1 MNAKI
6 SLVAAL
12 SVLALGGAAVAADLP
27 RKATA
32 PAPYVAAVPV
42 FTWTGFY
49 AGVNAGYGWG
59 SQKGTAD
66 ARFGALDGAQVGGTV
81 GYNQQVGSLVFGVE
95 SDLDWSNAKNTNGA
109 AISKLNSMG
118 TARGRVGY
126 AVDRV
131 LLFTTG
137 GYAGGN
143 VERTVGAAS
152 TSDWHNGYVLGGGME
167 YALTSNVSAKAEYLY
182 TDLSS
187 KTDTAG
193 LASRAGLT
201 QNAVRMGVNYR
212 F

>member
-1 MNAKI
+1 MNAKL

-12 SVLALGGAAVAADLP
+12 SVVALGGAAVAADLP
-27 RKATA
+27 RRATA
-32 PAPYVAAVPV
+32 PAPYVAPVPV

-59 SQKGTAD
+59 KQKSTAD
-66 ARFGALDGAQVGGTV
+66 ATFGSLDGAKLGGTV
-81 GYNQQVGSLVFGVE
+81 GYNQQVGALVFGVE
-95 SDLDWSNAKNTNGA
+95 GDWDWSNAKNTNGA
-109 AISKLNSMG
+109 AVSKLTSEM

-137 GYAGGN
+137 GYAGGTIDRS
-143 VERTVGAAS
+143 VAGPAAN
-152 TSDWHNGYVLGGGME
+152 DWHNGYVLGGGME
-167 YALTSNVSAKAEYLY
+167 YAFTSNVSAKAEYLY

-187 KTDTAG
+187 KTDAAA
-193 LASRAGLT
+193 LPSRAGVT
-201 QNAVRMGVNYR
+201 ENTVRMGVNYR